1 MRRLEGSHVKEAPT
15 KWDLAQM
22 VLGYPILAAVTV
34 ASSLACGWLGMTEKI
49 DPNNPVEGNA
59 YRYAFSLSRHLTDA
73 LSKLNHSRP
82 LKDVLGARFVAALNE
97 VKNME
102 YDAYQQVISSWER
115 ENLLLN
121 V

>member
-1 MRRLEGSHVKEAPT
+1 MWP
-15 KWDLAQM
+15 
-22 VLGYPILAAVTV
+22 
-34 ASSLACGWLGMTEKI
+34 KI
-49 DPNNPVEGNA
+49 D
-59 YRYAFSLSRHLTDA
+59 SRERSAVFGLGRRDLTC
-73 LSKLNHSRP
+73 SRA
-82 LKDVLGARFVAALNE
+82 DVLGDRFVAALNE